1 MNIALAFVES
11 PPGLGPLVDF
21 TLTEV
26 DGAPGLHVLRSLEQ
40 PDIRLF
46 VVDVPVYLPW
56 YEPVFSREHYAAIG
70 AEESASAE
78 VLVVATITEGSPVVN
93 LMAPM
98 LVNRENGAAKQIILG
113 DEWPLQARLNSA
125 GAA

>member
-26 DGAPGLHVLRSLEQ
+26 DGAPGLHILRSLEQ

-46 VVDVPVYLPW
+46 VVNAPAYLPW
-56 YEPVFSREHYAAIG
+56 YEPDFSPEHYEAVG
-70 AEESASAE
+70 ANGATSAE
-78 VLVVATITEGSPVVN
+78 VLVVTTISDGAPVVN

-113 DEWPLQARLNSA
+113 DEWPLQARLSTQ